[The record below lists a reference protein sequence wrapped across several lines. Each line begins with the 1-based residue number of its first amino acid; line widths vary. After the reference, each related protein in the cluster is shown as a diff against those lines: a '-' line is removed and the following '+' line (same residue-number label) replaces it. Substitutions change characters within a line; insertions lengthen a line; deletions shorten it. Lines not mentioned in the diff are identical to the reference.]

1 MGNGGGGGV
10 WNVVVEVV
18 AWKHS
23 DLSVDCENKGGQM
36 SKKVILS
43 PREELLEL
51 RTVNRGVEES
61 LPVCQCSFDSKT
73 QVNEL

>member
-1 MGNGGGGGV
+1 MCGHVGGGGGV
-10 WNVVVEVV
+10 GTVVVEVV

-43 PREELLEL
+43 PR
-51 RTVNRGVEES
+51 RTIEQYLCGTGTHIHVN
-61 LPVCQCSFDSKT
+61 
-73 QVNEL
+73 